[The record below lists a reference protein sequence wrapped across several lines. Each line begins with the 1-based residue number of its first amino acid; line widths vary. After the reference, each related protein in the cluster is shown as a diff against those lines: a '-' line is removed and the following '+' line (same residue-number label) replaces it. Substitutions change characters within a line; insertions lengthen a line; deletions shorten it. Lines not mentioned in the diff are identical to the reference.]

1 MVGLGLGGIA
11 SNTAAGWILDRVGA
25 NAPYLI
31 GGAGAL
37 VVGLAIGWILPP
49 VTHEDETQEAASAS
63 G

>member
-1 MVGLGLGGIA
+1 MGLGLGGIA
-11 SNTAAGWILDRVGA
+11 SNTAAGWILDHFGA

-49 VTHEDETQEAASAS
+49 VAHEDETREGAGDS
-63 G
+63 